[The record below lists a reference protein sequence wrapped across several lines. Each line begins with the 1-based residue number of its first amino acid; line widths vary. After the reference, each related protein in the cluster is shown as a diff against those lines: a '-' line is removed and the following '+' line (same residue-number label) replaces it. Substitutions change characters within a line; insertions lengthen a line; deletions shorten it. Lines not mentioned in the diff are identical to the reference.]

1 LDSTFFPGLDSNDVL
16 IRHYAYSLVYDNRHE
31 QSKWVFYKIS
41 NVIEAGIYKRTNSF
55 KEDPLVQEGSASHSD
70 YKGSG
75 YDRGHLV
82 PAADMTW
89 SEVAM
94 KESFYYSNM
103 SPQTPSFNRGIWKR
117 LESRVR
123 RWGKEFDS
131 LYVTTGPV
139 LIDSLGIIGSGV
151 ALPSHFYKTVLSFK
165 EGKPLSSISFLL
177 ENKGSKLRLQAFVI
191 STDSLENI
199 SKINFNHN
207 LNLSLQD
214 SLEIHVDT
222 SQWSWR

>member
-1 LDSTFFPGLDSNDVL
+1 
-16 IRHYAYSLVYDNRHE
+16 
-31 QSKWVFYKIS
+31 
-41 NVIEAGIYKRTNSF
+41 
-55 KEDPLVQEGSASHSD
+55 
-70 YKGSG
+70 
-75 YDRGHLV
+75 
-82 PAADMTW
+82 
-89 SEVAM
+89 
-94 KESFYYSNM
+94 
-103 SPQTPSFNRGIWKR
+103 
-117 LESRVR
+117 
-123 RWGKEFDS
+123 
-131 LYVTTGPV
+131 
-139 LIDSLGIIGSGV
+139 
-151 ALPSHFYKTVLSFK
+151 VLSFK